1 MYLTYDE
8 QADAVYVQFG
18 RSNVA
23 RTEELSDSVAVDY
36 DAAGQPLG
44 VEFLNVSFGIDLDQV
59 PHRASSLPRRS
70 AAQARRAAGS
80 TSCLLPTHFMKARP
94 TT

>member
-8 QADAVYVQFG
+8 QADAVYVQFR
-18 RSNVA
+18 RSTVT

-36 DAAGQPLG
+36 DAEGRPLG

-59 PHRASSLPRRS
+59 P
-70 AAQARRAAGS
+70 RRAQVAK
-80 TSCLLPTHFMKARP
+80 LLEERHFKVYA
-94 TT
+94 